1 MVRKTEDGVVL
12 AKVSFV
18 PVLVLALA
26 GFVVI
31 AVLAV
36 FNEMMPED
44 PGYPK
49 IDPKDAVVGVF
60 VFSGISS
67 RSCYPS
73 TGVGTSVRERP
84 PSRSPEDL
92 ARGRSPG
99 VTCGV
104 SRSTDLQAR

>member
-1 MVRKTEDGVVL
+1 
-12 AKVSFV
+12 
-18 PVLVLALA
+18 
-26 GFVVI
+26 
-31 AVLAV
+31 
-36 FNEMMPED
+36 MMPED

-49 IDPKDAVVGVF
+49 MDPEDAVVGVF
-60 VFSGISS
+60 IFSGIFLAILLSIDW
-67 RSCYPS
+67 RRY
-73 TGVGTSVRERP
+73 VRAERP